1 MWIRESQWKFSVA
14 NAYSMLATHVKKR
27 GRERGARLAF
37 LFSLS
42 RPGQART
49 GGGETPE
56 YRTSARKSCDRSCE
70 TNSRLERRTDVCVCM
85 YVYMCAQPERRERMR
100 ARPVHFVSV
109 VAFSQVICDN
119 DGARVPLGKGSVPPF
134 VFIVLDLGWLGSTSA
149 IYRIYHWIDGG

>member
-1 MWIRESQWKFSVA
+1 M
-14 NAYSMLATHVKKR
+14 
-27 GRERGARLAF
+27 
-37 LFSLS
+37 
-42 RPGQART
+42 
-49 GGGETPE
+49 
-56 YRTSARKSCDRSCE
+56 C
-70 TNSRLERRTDVCVCM
+70 VCVCVYM
-85 YVYMCAQPERRERMR
+85 YMCAQPERRERMR